1 MEENKQQADGPYGSN
16 QLFIFKAFIIFILG
30 SLSLFLPQGS
40 LNPWNFQSEETN
52 KAVFDMLMRVIFGC
66 T

>member
-30 SLSLFLPQGS
+30 SLSLYIYIYWLLKVKYERQR
-40 LNPWNFQSEETN
+40 ETN
-52 KAVFDMLMRVIFGC
+52 EGFVRG
-66 T
+66 

>member
-30 SLSLFLPQGS
+30 SLSLYIYIYIGFPKSNMKDKGKQM
-40 LNPWNFQSEETN
+40 
-52 KAVFDMLMRVIFGC
+52 KAL
-66 T
+66 